1 MLSIMQIREV
11 MASGLFGSLY
21 KGRVKWSQTGME
33 RDMQNDNVNGYQG
46 GLEEPN
52 LSLSSSAEQTS
63 SPTLRGSMPN
73 YVQTSVHV

>member
-1 MLSIMQIREV
+1 
-11 MASGLFGSLY
+11 
-21 KGRVKWSQTGME
+21 ME
-33 RDMQNDNVNGYQG
+33 RDMRNDNVNGYQG